1 MYGCPAAMQQRLTR
15 EWNGK
20 HPSERLPRKIDT
32 QRLNDRTHRTGKRAL
47 AGGCG
52 GSGSAPPMPAVA
64 ELVAGTEPER
74 SGGGVR
80 LMLNR
85 LN

>member
-1 MYGCPAAMQQRLTR
+1 MGETRFWLGGVGGVWGERQRRGC
-15 EWNGK
+15 
-20 HPSERLPRKIDT
+20 
-32 QRLNDRTHRTGKRAL
+32 
-47 AGGCG
+47 
-52 GSGSAPPMPAVA
+52 APPMPAVA

-85 LN
+85 VN